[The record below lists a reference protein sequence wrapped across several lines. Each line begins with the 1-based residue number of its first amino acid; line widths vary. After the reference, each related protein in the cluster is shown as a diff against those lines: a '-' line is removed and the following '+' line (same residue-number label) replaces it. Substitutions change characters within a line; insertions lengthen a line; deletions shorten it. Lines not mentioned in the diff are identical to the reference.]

1 MSTRIVNPS
10 QSLDENYIAVNA
22 NFQVGRQDFGVDV
35 QTAGVVV
42 TLPQN
47 PTPGVTQHRILAEQ
61 AFTLTAGALG
71 GLTPAFPSDPANIV
85 AGDCF
90 IVARTENNLWVKLSD
105 AGGSGAGGNPLVR
118 TKWID
123 GDTTTP
129 GVNANGSAG
138 LPYAS
143 VGAFIT
149 AVGNAA
155 SAADFNQ
162 NMVGLI
168 SPATTAAYT
177 ENPAFPV
184 RNIELRAPSTS
195 VLVTGTATWAVTG
208 ASGGETAC
216 TLALHNIEITGRL
229 TVTDDASTTESIV
242 ISCDEGQTS
251 TLDTGLTATGATA
264 LANINLINCQYG
276 GNIVSTANGSGAQ
289 ITTFGAAVAGAIT
302 ARNITAVD
310 SSFAGTAFTFAAGQ
324 THSFTR
330 CTFNGASPTVAGG
343 AGSTVSMDLPSWY
356 SFLEAGGT
364 LSSGTL
370 TIVGGSKTMQPW
382 TAVAAGGT
390 ANAVHDGPNA
400 FLCDATGAACTV
412 NFPTAPLNGDIIGV
426 GNATTVAAPTKI
438 FPGAGHTAEDPGNP
452 GNYVTHAA
460 GATVTGQGQVTWWM
474 FQTTGTRWKI
484 MASA

>member
-47 PTPGVTQHRILAEQ
+47 PTPGITQHRILAEQ

-71 GLTPAFPSDPANIV
+71 GLTPAFAADPCPIV

-105 AGGSGAGGNPLVR
+105 TGGSGGGGNPLVR

-129 GVNANGSAG
+129 AADANGAEG

-143 VGAFIT
+143 VSAFIT
-149 AVGNAA
+149 GVGPAT
-155 SAADFNQ
+155 SAADFTQ
-162 NMVGLI
+162 NMVGLM
-168 SPATTAAYT
+168 SPATVAAYT

-184 RNIELRAPSTS
+184 RNIELRAPSDG
-195 VLVTGTATWAVTG
+195 VLVTGNATWPVTG
-208 ASGGETAC
+208 AIGGETQAV
-216 TLALHNIEITGRL
+216 LALHNVTISGNL
-229 TVTDDASTTESIV
+229 TVTDDASTTEAIV
-242 ISCDEGQTS
+242 LSSDEGRLGS
-251 TLDTGLTATGATA
+251 VNGVITATGATELNSITA
-264 LANINLINCQYG
+264 AGCNVGTIT
-276 GNIVSTANGSGAQ
+276 STANGSGANV
-289 ITTFGAAVAGAIT
+289 FLNNAAVAG
-302 ARNITAVD
+302 NITCKSIA
-310 SSFAGTAFTFAAGQ
+310 ATGTAFASTSFTTAAGQ
-324 THSFTR
+324 SSSFVN
-330 CTFNGASPTVAGG
+330 CTFSGASPSITAG

-364 LSSGTL
+364 LASGTL
-370 TIVGGSKTMQPW
+370 TIVGGARVMQPW

-390 ANAVHDGPNA
+390 SNAVHDGPNA